1 MSTGSCPA
9 LSVGTPSVFT
19 TGEAATPAV
28 HNTVALGTLFPCGSE
43 MLPPNVTRAVEA
55 VVAAGVDLSRIRVEI
70 TKAGSTEW
78 DSV

>member
-1 MSTGSCPA
+1 
-9 LSVGTPSVFT
+9 
-19 TGEAATPAV
+19 
-28 HNTVALGTLFPCGSE
+28 